1 MRNRGLSTENFRKN
15 AEILSF
21 SLARK
26 TFAKIPASKRSKV
39 ALIMILR
46 SALAMLSAFLK
57 YFPKAPVGFIG
68 IKMNKLTAVAK
79 KYYENLPKL
88 SKSSIVVIPDPMLG
102 TAGSFINVLK
112 ILIKKGVNPKNVYFT
127 GFIAAED
134 PGIEKVARLIPKENL
149 TFLAIDPKL
158 DSKYYITPG
167 LGDFGDRYFGY
178 K

>member
-1 MRNRGLSTENFRKN
+1 
-15 AEILSF
+15 
-21 SLARK
+21 
-26 TFAKIPASKRSKV
+26 
-39 ALIMILR
+39 
-46 SALAMLSAFLK
+46 
-57 YFPKAPVGFIG
+57 
-68 IKMNKLTAVAK
+68 
-79 KYYENLPKL
+79 
-88 SKSSIVVIPDPMLG
+88 MLG